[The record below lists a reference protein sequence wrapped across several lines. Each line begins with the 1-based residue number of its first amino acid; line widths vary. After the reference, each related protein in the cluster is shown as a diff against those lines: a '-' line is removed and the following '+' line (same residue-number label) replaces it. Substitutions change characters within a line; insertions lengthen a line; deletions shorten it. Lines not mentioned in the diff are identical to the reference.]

1 MRAPRFIIL
10 MGVAG
15 SGKTTV
21 GRILAETLGWEFYDG
36 DDFHPPENIAKMAA
50 GFPLNDADRLPWL
63 ETLHDLIASR
73 LGEGRSLVL
82 ACSALKER
90 YRQTLLNGNEGGQV
104 VYLKGSYDLIRSRML
119 GRSGHFMKPELL
131 QSQFE
136 TLEEPIDAVTV
147 DISRPVNEIV
157 KDILVACFIS

>member
-36 DDFHPPENIAKMAA
+36 DDFHPPENVAKMAA
-50 GFPLNDADRLPWL
+50 GFPLNDADRIPWL
-63 ETLHDLIASR
+63 EALRDLIASR

-82 ACSALKER
+82 ACSALRER

-119 GRSGHFMKPELL
+119 GRSGHFMKPEML

-136 TLEEPIDAVTV
+136 TLEEPISAVTV
-147 DISRPVNEIV
+147 DVSRSVNEIV
-157 KDILVACFIS
+157 KDILVACFKS

>member
-1 MRAPRFIIL
+1 

-36 DDFHPPENIAKMAA
+36 DDFHPPENVAKMAA
-50 GFPLNDADRLPWL
+50 GFPLNDEDRLPWL

-104 VYLKGSYDLIRSRML
+104 VYLKGSYDLTRSRML

-136 TLEEPIDAVTV
+136 TLEEPIGAVTV
-147 DISRPVNEIV
+147 DVSRPVNEIV